1 MVLVL
6 WRFGFLV
13 VMHRGFLPLEVVGL
27 QNKVSVWE
35 TVLKRF
41 SMVFHDE

>member
-13 VMHRGFLPLEVVGL
+13 VMHRGFLPLEVAGF
-27 QNKVSVWE
+27 QNRVSVWE

-41 SMVFHDE
+41 SNGFYE